1 MCPQICRTWLSPPL
15 SEKTNKNKKTAGFM
29 AHEFTQLQLK
39 DADLLALL
47 KTSGDNEDNQLQEE
61 EDLVH

>member
-1 MCPQICRTWLSPPL
+1 
-15 SEKTNKNKKTAGFM
+15 M

-61 EDLVH
+61 EDLVHWCFEPNQPLRIISRLIREKKY